1 MMSALSGTSLLD
13 VLRRKFIAYPDGLSI
28 EQFVEA
34 MMDVLPLDEMG
45 KTKVEATVDLIEL
58 FKDIDVNGDGT
69 VEWSE
74 LLAFTIEVCFQHGPL
89 PNVGSFTDRLL
100 LRAGWRRRHKK
111 RNSARLFQVYGH
123 GVP

>member
-1 MMSALSGTSLLD
+1 MLRELDLRHSAKMMSALSGTSLLD

-34 MMDVLPLDEMG
+34 MMDVLPLGEMG

-74 LLAFTIEVCFQHGPL
+74 LLAFTIEVCF
-89 PNVGSFTDRLL
+89 
-100 LRAGWRRRHKK
+100 RRRG
-111 RNSARLFQVYGH
+111 RG
-123 GVP
+123 GTG